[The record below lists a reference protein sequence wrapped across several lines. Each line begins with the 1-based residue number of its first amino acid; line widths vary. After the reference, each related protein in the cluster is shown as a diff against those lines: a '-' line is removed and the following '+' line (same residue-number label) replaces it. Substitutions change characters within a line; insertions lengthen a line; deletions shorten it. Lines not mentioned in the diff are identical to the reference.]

1 MFRNRRWASLIA
13 LFLPLAL
20 VAAACGDD
28 DDATGE
34 TTDDTT
40 DAGGDEGDTGGDE
53 GEAASGLPECLDF
66 ADLYALTGPEADGFT
81 NWSDAQDLASELG
94 STTELPDTELTV
106 AGPGEESGTYDS
118 YVELVIEEFNEDR
131 GVDAAA
137 RTDYLSSPNDNVIV
151 ENLSSADGSLGW
163 VGFAFYIEN
172 TDVLSA
178 FQVSNVAEGVECTD
192 PNPETIASGEYP
204 LSRDLF
210 IYVNNEKAAESGS
223 LQAYVDLYLGDLY
236 DCATQAGYVALNDEA
251 LAETV
256 ATWEA
261 SGFSGGTDD
270 GTALD
275 ISGSS
280 TVEPVSQCVLAE
292 SGFAGAVEG
301 PGTGDGFQRFCAG
314 ETDISDASRPIK
326 DEEASDCEANG
337 VEYTELKVAIDGMAV
352 MTAA

>member
-28 DDATGE
+28 DDTAGGTTG
-34 TTDDTT
+34 DTT
-40 DAGGDEGDTGGDE
+40 DTDTGGDAPE
-53 GEAASGLPECLDF
+53 GDTASDTGLPACLDF

-81 NWSDAQDLASELG
+81 SWSDASDIAAELG

-163 VGFAFYIEN
+163 VGFAFFIEN

-178 FQVSNVAEGVECTD
+178 FELSNNAEGTPCTAPD
-192 PNPETIASGEYP
+192 PDTIASGEYP

-236 DCATQAGYVALNDEA
+236 DCATQAGYVALTDDS

-261 SGFSGGTDD
+261 TGFSGGTDD

-280 TVEPVSQCVLAE
+280 TVEPISQCVLAE

-326 DEEASDCEANG
+326 DEEASDCDANG
-337 VEYTELKVAIDGMAV
+337 VEYTELKVAIDGIAV
-352 MTAA
+352 MTSA